1 MSIQVGDMKLYDVE
15 ELAEMLNMGEA
26 TIRRYL
32 REGRLKG
39 KKLAKRWY
47 VSEES
52 IKQYFQPEASPVQ
65 LEEDRHAS

>member
-15 ELAEMLNMGEA
+15 EVAEMLDVGEP

-32 REGRLKG
+32 RQGKLKG

-47 VSEES
+47 VSEENL
-52 IKQYFQPEASPVQ
+52 KDYFQPEEVSELQP
-65 LEEDRHAS
+65 EEAR

>member
-1 MSIQVGDMKLYDVE
+1 MSIQVGDMKLYEVE
-15 ELAEMLNMGEA
+15 ELAEMLNVGEP

-47 VSEES
+47 VSEEAL
-52 IKQYFQPEASPVQ
+52 KDYFQPEEVSELQPDEAG
-65 LEEDRHAS
+65 

>member
-15 ELAEMLNMGEA
+15 ELAEMLDVGLP

-47 VSEES
+47 VSEENL
-52 IKQYFQPEASPVQ
+52 KDYFQPEEASELQP
-65 LEEDRHAS
+65 EEAR

>member
-15 ELAEMLNMGEA
+15 ELAEMLDVGFP

-32 REGRLKG
+32 REGKLKG

-47 VSEES
+47 VSEENL
-52 IKQYFQPEASPVQ
+52 KDYFQPEEVSELQP
-65 LEEDRHAS
+65 EEAR

>member
-15 ELAEMLNMGEA
+15 EVAEMLSVGEP

-32 REGRLKG
+32 RQGKLKG

-52 IKQYFQPEASPVQ
+52 LKDYFQPEEVSELQP
-65 LEEDRHAS
+65 EGPDE

>member
-15 ELAEMLNMGEA
+15 ELAEMLDVGLP

-32 REGRLKG
+32 REGKLKG

-52 IKQYFQPEASPVQ
+52 LKDYFQPEEVSELQ
-65 LEEDRHAS
+65 SEEAR

>member
-15 ELAEMLNMGEA
+15 ELAEMLDVGLP

-32 REGRLKG
+32 REGKLKG

-52 IKQYFQPEASPVQ
+52 LKDYFQPEEASELQP
-65 LEEDRHAS
+65 EEAK

>member
-15 ELAEMLNMGEA
+15 ELAEMLDVGLP

-32 REGRLKG
+32 RQGRLKG

-47 VSEES
+47 VSEENL
-52 IKQYFQPEASPVQ
+52 KDYFQPEEVSELQP
-65 LEEDRHAS
+65 EEAG

>member
-15 ELAEMLNMGEA
+15 ELAEMLDVGLP

-32 REGRLKG
+32 RQGKLKG

-52 IKQYFQPEASPVQ
+52 LKDYFQPEEASELQP
-65 LEEDRHAS
+65 EEAR

>member
-15 ELAEMLNMGEA
+15 ELAEMLAVGEP

-32 REGRLKG
+32 RQGKLKG

-47 VSEES
+47 VSEDNL
-52 IKQYFQPEASPVQ
+52 KDYFQPEEVSELQP
-65 LEEDRHAS
+65 EESR

>member
-1 MSIQVGDMKLYDVE
+1 MSIRLGDMTLYDVE
-15 ELAEMLNMGEA
+15 ELSEMLDVGLP

-52 IKQYFQPEASPVQ
+52 IKEYFQPEEASEVQ
-65 LEEDRHAS
+65 IEGVR

>member
-1 MSIQVGDMKLYDVE
+1 MSIQVGDMKLYAVE
-15 ELAEMLNMGEA
+15 ELAEMLDVGLP

-47 VSEES
+47 VSEEA
-52 IKQYFQPEASPVQ
+52 IKDYFQPEEVSELQP
-65 LEEDRHAS
+65 EEAR

>member
-15 ELAEMLNMGEA
+15 EVAEILSVGEP

-32 REGRLKG
+32 RQGKLKG

-47 VSEES
+47 VSEENL
-52 IKQYFQPEASPVQ
+52 KDYFQPEEVSELQP
-65 LEEDRHAS
+65 EEAR

>member
-15 ELAEMLNMGEA
+15 ELAEMLDVGLP

-52 IKQYFQPEASPVQ
+52 LKDYFQPEEVSELQP
-65 LEEDRHAS
+65 EEAG

>member
-15 ELAEMLNMGEA
+15 ELAEMLSVGLP

-47 VSEES
+47 VSEENL
-52 IKQYFQPEASPVQ
+52 KDYFQPEEVSELQ
-65 LEEDRHAS
+65 SEEAR

>member
-15 ELAEMLNMGEA
+15 EVAEMLDVGSP

-47 VSEES
+47 VSEEA
-52 IKQYFQPEASPVQ
+52 IKDYFQPEEVSELQP
-65 LEEDRHAS
+65 EEAG

>member
-15 ELAEMLNMGEA
+15 EVAEMLDVGSP

-32 REGRLKG
+32 REGKLKG

-47 VSEES
+47 VSEENL
-52 IKQYFQPEASPVQ
+52 KDYFQPEEVSELQ
-65 LEEDRHAS
+65 SEEAR